1 MTMNKLTIPYVKKL
15 GKSIGFQVNDEQ
27 CNAVILE
34 YPDWCKLNPDMSF
47 NRLVKNIIYFIL
59 E

>member
-1 MTMNKLTIPYVKKL
+1 MNKPTIPYVKKL

-27 CNAVILE
+27 CNAVMLE
-34 YPDWCKLNPDMSF
+34 YPDWKKLNPEISF
-47 NRLVKNIIYFIL
+47 SQLVRNIIYFIL